1 MDLVVI
7 QDHKRCW
14 RKHKDKGVLIRLNS
28 LLKDQDEKKAKENK
42 LNDCSKIIL
51 FKSISSKL
59 VVCNL
64 VVLWVCLGSWF
75 VLTTIESY
83 ISDKLIHDFP
93 PKCLTLSLECGWWL
107 LILSSSWHCSWLVWS
122 ALGFELPCTWLPRV
136 CDLWNVGSC
145 WHVPFLK

>member
-1 MDLVVI
+1 MDLVVK
-7 QDHKRCW
+7 QEHNRCW
-14 RKHKDKGVLIRLNS
+14 RKHKDKGVLIRLNCI
-28 LLKDQDEKKAKENK
+28 LLVRGQEIKKLV

-64 VVLWVCLGSWF
+64 VILLVCLGSWF

-83 ISDKLIHDFP
+83 VSDKLIHDFP

-107 LILSSSWHCSWLVWS
+107 LILSSSWHYSCLVRS

-145 WHVPFLK
+145 WHVPFLI